1 MRHMRFLFLLRPATK
16 PDKDLTEEVGGLFP
30 RGAEEIKISI
40 LGSQVVRG
48 EFSLDGR
55 PDSRENRRALAMS
68 ASAVAK
74 KVGFPV
80 GATAAFVVWALSRK
94 PGDAQTV
101 RRQGFAPEAIV
112 PDKLRSDD
120 AP

>member
-68 ASAVAK
+68 AIR
-74 KVGFPV
+74 
-80 GATAAFVVWALSRK
+80 SREK
-94 PGDAQTV
+94 GRVPG
-101 RRQGFAPEAIV
+101 
-112 PDKLRSDD
+112 RSDGRVRGLGIVTETRRC
-120 AP
+120 ANC

>member
-1 MRHMRFLFLLRPATK
+1 LLRPATK
-16 PDKDLTEEVGGLFP
+16 PDKDLTEEVGGLFL

-68 ASAVAK
+68 AIRSRE
-74 KVGFPV
+74 KVPGRGDGRV
-80 GATAAFVVWALSRK
+80 RGLSIVT
-94 PGDAQTV
+94 PGDAQNV
-101 RRQGFAPEAIV
+101 RKQGFAPEAIV

-120 AP
+120 ARSH